1 MGTVCSSNEAKG
13 QTWWHE
19 KETNQLGGNMDGQ
32 DVLINK
38 LIDNHIYK
46 LPDGR
51 DLFEGSCEELA
62 GLLKGV
68 DEDDKKIS

>member
-1 MGTVCSSNEAKG
+1 
-13 QTWWHE
+13 
-19 KETNQLGGNMDGQ
+19 MDRQ

-46 LPDGR
+46 LPDNR

-62 GLLKGV
+62 ELLERDGKNETHTQQTNRKGH
-68 DEDDKKIS
+68 ER